1 MKQLIR
7 KILKEE
13 SEEMSPLEKTVAKFI
28 DMSLANYDL
37 PEDFHKVAVDIFPD
51 NYGSGRKECAI
62 TMLFNKPFNGKD
74 SDKMHLITNKIIKE
88 VYDYFGD
95 AFSYISNATST
106 VDNYNDTKDWY
117 TRRKNK

>member
-51 NYGSGRKECAI
+51 NYGRKECAI
-62 TMLFNKPFNGKD
+62 TVLFNKPFNGKD
-74 SDKMHLITNKIIKE
+74 LDKMHLIIRKIKRE
-88 VYDYFGD
+88 VNDYFGD
-95 AFSYISNATST
+95 AFSYISNRTST
-106 VDNYNDTKDWY
+106 VDAYNDTKDWY

>member
-28 DMSLANYDL
+28 DMSLENYDL
-37 PEDFHKVAVDIFPD
+37 PEDFYKVAVDIFPD
-51 NYGSGRKECAI
+51 NYGRKVCAI

-74 SDKMHLITNKIIKE
+74 SDKMHLITNKIKREIN
-88 VYDYFGD
+88 DYFGD
-95 AFSYISNATST
+95 AFLYISNSSST